1 MNVCLFVNRE
11 FMHLYEQTL
20 VIVPKKKMATI
31 KTEFAGNIQSNNR
44 LFSVSQVGF
53 HSHIFS
59 LDGGEVFVVSN

>member
-1 MNVCLFVNRE
+1 
-11 FMHLYEQTL
+11 MHLYEQTL
-20 VIVPKKKMATI
+20 VVVPKKKMATI

>member
-1 MNVCLFVNRE
+1 M
-11 FMHLYEQTL
+11 
-20 VIVPKKKMATI
+20 IVPKKKMATI